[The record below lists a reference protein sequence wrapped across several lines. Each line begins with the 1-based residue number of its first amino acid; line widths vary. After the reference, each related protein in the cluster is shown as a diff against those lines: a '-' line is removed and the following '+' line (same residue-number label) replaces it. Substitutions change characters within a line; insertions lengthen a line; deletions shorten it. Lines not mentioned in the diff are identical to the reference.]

1 MGGSLP
7 SLQTPGGS
15 PSPARTAVA
24 DHSSLEWGD
33 MAGALLHPGGKEA
46 ALQGKRPQHLLPN
59 RCSPQYATAIQRT
72 RGDEKAPGRKMGERR
87 LNCIPP
93 RQMTGLEK

>member
-7 SLQTPGGS
+7 SLQASGGS
-15 PSPARTAVA
+15 PSPARIAVA

-33 MAGALLHPGGKEA
+33 MAGALVYPGGKEA
-46 ALQGKRPQHLLPN
+46 ALQGKRPQHPLPN
-59 RCSPQYATAIQRT
+59 RCSPQFATAIQRA
-72 RGDEKAPGRKMGERR
+72 RGDEKAPGREMGGCRPNR
-87 LNCIPP
+87 TPP

>member
-7 SLQTPGGS
+7 SLQALGGS
-15 PSPARTAVA
+15 PSPARIAEA

-33 MAGALLHPGGKEA
+33 MAGALVYHGGKEA
-46 ALQGKRPQHLLPN
+46 ALQGKRPQHPLPN
-59 RCSPQYATAIQRT
+59 RCSPQFATAIRRA
-72 RGDEKAPGRKMGERR
+72 RGDEKAPGHKMSERR